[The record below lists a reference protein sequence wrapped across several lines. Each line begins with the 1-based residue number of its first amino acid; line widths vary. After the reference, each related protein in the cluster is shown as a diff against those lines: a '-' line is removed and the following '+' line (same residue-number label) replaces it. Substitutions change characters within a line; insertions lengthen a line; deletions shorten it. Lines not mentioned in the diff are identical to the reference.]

1 MGIFDWFFKREKP
14 PLSFDELEAWCVER
28 EANLNREAEAELLAF
43 LKKIESKVAETRE
56 SIRVLVQAELF
67 NSKITEREHQ
77 IMKDNRQTYIQ
88 KAGLFLDK
96 ISSSKPGSIWEIQDF
111 LGSFDREFETLAKGS
126 ARSYYLLSEFFRNE
140 ASAVASGIKDIEKT
154 VAQIRQLRQKHN
166 EASAP
171 LANMTVLFDELKRA
185 GQRLR
190 ELKAEEKQEES
201 ERQRLSGEQKK
212 LEAEQKIL
220 QDSAPFHELEEI
232 KSNLEAV
239 DKEIKVA
246 EESLSQDFSTLE
258 KALKKYAKI
267 STEEKFIWDYT
278 SNPLASLRSDSELRI
293 IDILEK
299 LRPELASGRLGIKE
313 RLKEK
318 MLAKIETLT
327 REKLRETLDRYNSL
341 IGKKEGLASQA
352 ASHPAN
358 QVLASLDSKHQRLRR
373 DLEASAR
380 KIEELK
386 RDIIRID
393 PERLKLGLKE
403 TAEKEFSLRITD

>member
-14 PLSFDELEAWCVER
+14 SLSFDGLEAWCVER
-28 EANLNREAEAELLAF
+28 EANLNREAEAELLTL
-43 LKKIESKVAETRE
+43 LKKIDSKLAETRD

-67 NSKITEREHQ
+67 NSKITEREYQ

-111 LGSFDREFETLAKGS
+111 LGSFDREFEALAKGS

-140 ASAVASGIKDIEKT
+140 ASAVASGIKDIEKI

-185 GQRLR
+185 SQRLR
-190 ELKAEEKQEES
+190 ELKTEEKQEEA
-201 ERQRLSGEQKK
+201 ERQRLLGEQKK

-220 QDSAPFHELEEI
+220 QDSAPFHELEDI
-232 KSNLEAV
+232 KSNLEMAG
-239 DKEIKVA
+239 KEIKSA
-246 EESLSQDFSTLE
+246 EESFFQDFSTLE

-267 STEEKFIWDYT
+267 STEEKFIGDYT
-278 SNPLASLRSDSELRI
+278 NNLLSSLRSDSELRI

-299 LRPELASGRLGIKE
+299 LRPELSSGRLGVKE
-313 RLKEK
+313 RLREK
-318 MLAKIETLT
+318 MLAKIEELT
-327 REKLRETLDRYNSL
+327 KENLKETIDKYNSL
-341 IGKKEGLASQA
+341 LEKKANLENQA

-358 QVLASLDSKHQRLRR
+358 QVLASLDSKQQRLRR
-373 DLEASAR
+373 ELEASAR

-403 TAEKEFSLRITD
+403 TAEKEFSLTITD